1 MDLENYILKMMIF
14 CKVCLYMEDVK
25 VKEDLLNLM
34 VAIMMGILRIMLL
47 MVMEVIL
54 VGKDLDI
61 KGNGKI
67 MYLMDLAKLY
77 IQMEPDM
84 WDNFLTIKNMG
95 KVHYINAIIFIVG
108 NLKMITLMENLN
120 IKVRMDKLMMEDGNK
135 VRNMVLEYTLG
146 LMEVYMRDSM
156 LMEKEK
162 VKVK

>member
-84 WDNFLTIKNMG
+84 WDNFLTIKNMV